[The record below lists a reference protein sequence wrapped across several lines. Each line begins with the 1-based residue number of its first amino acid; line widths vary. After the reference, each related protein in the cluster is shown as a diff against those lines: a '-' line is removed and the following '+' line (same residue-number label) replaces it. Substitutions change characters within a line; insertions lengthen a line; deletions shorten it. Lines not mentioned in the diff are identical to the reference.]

1 MRIRW
6 SLDFFPAL
14 LFVFLLLSCSTTPRQ
29 RGLSPGVF
37 HVSQVDQEPRLR
49 SCALHEPPRSRGS
62 NVAVEVEFTV
72 TLDGSVQ
79 NPTVMSGGAT
89 RYSKR
94 VRDLAILKAQ
104 SCRFFPAKKD
114 GVPVP
119 VRMSMWFRW

>member
-1 MRIRW
+1 MEPGYLPRSIVC
-6 SLDFFPAL
+6 FPAPV
-14 LFVFLLLSCSTTPRQ
+14 LFYHPEAKRVES
-29 RGLSPGVF
+29 G
-37 HVSQVDQEPRLR
+37 QVDQEPRLR